1 MSKYG
6 SASLD
11 SLSALRPLD
20 EEVTAVMPTTIRM
33 ISKKPAEQIGSF
45 RVFCLACEASCSLR
59 LSSRSVW
66 AKLMRATVATFALVI
81 GGMRLA

>member
-11 SLSALRPLD
+11 SLSALRPPD
-20 EEVTAVMPTTIRM
+20 EEVTAVMPTTILM
-33 ISKKPAEQIGSF
+33 ISKKTAEQIGSF
-45 RVFCLACEASCSLR
+45 HCVYPRVHCGP
-59 LSSRSVW
+59 
-66 AKLMRATVATFALVI
+66 KLMRATVATFALVI